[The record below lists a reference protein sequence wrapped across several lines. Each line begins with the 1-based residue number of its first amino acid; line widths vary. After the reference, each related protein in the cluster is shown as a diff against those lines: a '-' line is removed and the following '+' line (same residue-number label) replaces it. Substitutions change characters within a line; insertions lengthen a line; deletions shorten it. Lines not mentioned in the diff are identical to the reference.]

1 MPPREPSTSPSNI
14 ECPSCGAVFSIA
26 TLGKRRRV
34 QCPKCREVVTLE
46 KEKEKKEVPT
56 DVIEALK
63 SEVDVLRAEVERLSA
78 MEARVAALERE
89 LSSLRIE
96 AQPEVIESSAQ
107 PLHLRWLSR
116 KDAEAAHEDAALDPK
131 REEILLHNL
140 QQSPGKMIAIRSA
153 AGDPN
158 ARQLAERF
166 KAVFERSSWRV
177 VGVDEVVLPTA
188 QHGLALAGGAL
199 PTPPDLA
206 SAYIA
211 FTAAGFDLVPRLDPA
226 LEPNDAVLIVA

>member
-1 MPPREPSTSPSNI
+1 VPPRETATPSSDI

-26 TLGKRRRV
+26 ALGKRRRV

-46 KEKEKKEVPT
+46 KKSPT
-56 DVIEALK
+56 DVLEVLK
-63 SEVDVLRAEVERLSA
+63 AELNVLRAEVERLSGL
-78 MEARVAALERE
+78 EDRVAALERA
-89 LSSLRIE
+89 LGLRID
-96 AQPEVIESSAQ
+96 AQPEVVEDTGH
-107 PLHLRWLSR
+107 PVHLRWLSR
-116 KDAEAAHEDAALDPK
+116 DDAEAAQEDPSLDPK
-131 REEILLHNL
+131 REEILQYNL
-140 QQSPGKMIAIRSA
+140 QQSPGKMISIRSA
-153 AGDPN
+153 AGDPI

-177 VGVDEVVLPTA
+177 VGVDEVVLPMA

-211 FTAAGFDLVPRLDPA
+211 FTAAGFDLVPRLDPS

>member
-1 MPPREPSTSPSNI
+1 M
-14 ECPSCGAVFSIA
+14 
-26 TLGKRRRV
+26 
-34 QCPKCREVVTLE
+34 E
-46 KEKEKKEVPT
+46 KEKEKKEASN

-63 SEVDVLRAEVERLSA
+63 SQIDVLRAEVERLSA
-78 MEARVAALERE
+78 LEARVAALERE
-89 LSSLRIE
+89 LNLRVE
-96 AQPEVIESSAQ
+96 AQSDAIESSG
-107 PLHLRWLSR
+107 PPVHLRWLSK
-116 KDAEAAHEDAALDPK
+116 KDAEAAHEDPSLDGK
-131 REEILLHNL
+131 REEILQHNL

-153 AGDPN
+153 AGDPI

-177 VGVDEVVLPTA
+177 VGVDEVVLPSA

>member
-14 ECPSCGAVFSIA
+14 ECPSCGAIFSIA
-26 TLGKRRRV
+26 PLGKRRRV
-34 QCPKCREVVTLE
+34 QCPKCREVVALE
-46 KEKEKKEVPT
+46 KEKEKKEAST
-56 DVIEALK
+56 DVIDALK
-63 SEVDVLRAEVERLSA
+63 SEVDVLRAEVQRLSTL
-78 MEARVAALERE
+78 EARVAALERE
-89 LSSLRIE
+89 LNLRVE
-96 AQPEVIESSAQ
+96 AEPDAIESSG
-107 PLHLRWLSR
+107 PPVHLRWLSR
-116 KDAEAAHEDAALDPK
+116 KDAEAAQEDPSLDPK
-131 REEILLHNL
+131 REEILQHNL

-153 AGDPN
+153 AGDPI